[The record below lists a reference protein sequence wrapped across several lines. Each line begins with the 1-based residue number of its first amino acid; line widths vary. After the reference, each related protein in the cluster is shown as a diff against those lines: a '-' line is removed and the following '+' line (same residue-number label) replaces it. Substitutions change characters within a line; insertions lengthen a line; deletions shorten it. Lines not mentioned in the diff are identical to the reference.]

1 MKLTHRRYDIFSL
14 LIIAVSSVL
23 ITIAPVACGGNPE
36 NAYKDINCQ
45 LTLIGDKQIVLNMS
59 DILAMP
65 SYSGTSGFFT
75 SVGIVNGPFE
85 IKGVSLLDLCDLVGG
100 VNQSEYVR
108 ISAVDNYSMVFS
120 YDQMHGDFITYNTS
134 LHEVENGG
142 LVPVLMYELDGK
154 QLTAD
159 MGSPLRIALI
169 GDNVLTEGH
178 NWVKWINKIEV
189 LNFDE

>member
-1 MKLTHRRYDIFSL
+1 VGIRRNNRTGL
-14 LIIAVSSVL
+14 AAVVIALALVL
-23 ITIAPVACGGNPE
+23 ITAVALGCGGSDNP
-36 NAYKDINCQ
+36 YKDINWQ
-45 LTLIGDKQIVLNMS
+45 LTLIGDKQVVLNMS
-59 DILAMP
+59 DIAAMP
-65 SYSGTSGFFT
+65 SYSGRSGFFT
-75 SVGIVNGPFE
+75 SVGIVNGPFD

-134 LHEVENGG
+134 LHEVNNSGIV
-142 LVPVLMYELDGK
+142 LVLMYELDGK
-154 QLTAD
+154 PLTQD
-159 MGSPLRIALI
+159 LGSPLRIALV

-189 LNFDE
+189 LHFD